1 MQLVFREGGQ
11 AGLDAINNII
21 KNAPP
26 IETLSS
32 YEMSPVDTY
41 ESNDNYR
48 ENYSYQYD
56 PSTGQ
61 TSFVDRS
68 EYPSQPYG
76 IAFSQTVEVGGYW
89 YNSFDSTDDWG
100 VAELDTSF
108 DTGYLNLS
116 APSGDIWG
124 WWVRGQGYPGDLQ
137 DMYLIGGNIINNT
150 AYQFVFNN
158 TSEPGM
164 SGGPVLDS
172 GFRRRPEY
180 NRIYNR
186 S

>member
-61 TSFVDRS
+61 TSFIDGSEFDHPSASATNSSYTFNNSTRS
-68 EYPSQPYG
+68 LMPRAYPNYWFEYNPQNYFDTRSTCKLTIMLKDGSYGYGSGFMIGPNHIATAGHCIYIKEENSNTAEWCDYIVVTPANRSAYPS
-76 IAFSQTVEVGGYW
+76 
-89 YNSFDSTDDWG
+89 
-100 VAELDTSF
+100 
-108 DTGYLNLS
+108 
-116 APSGDIWG
+116 
-124 WWVRGQGYPGDLQ
+124 
-137 DMYLIGGNIINNT
+137 
-150 AYQFVFNN
+150 
-158 TSEPGM
+158 
-164 SGGPVLDS
+164 
-172 GFRRRPEY
+172 
-180 NRIYNR
+180 
-186 S
+186 